1 MSDDLAPSH
10 SSGMAADIGL
20 NSSARTPFR
29 YTMHSKA
36 ISLANRL
43 RAVVD
48 TLFQQPQSIADSSR
62 ASAIESELSLN
73 ADADTRYAHPPHP
86 AFEKNLTVFTQEW
99 VGIRAAAGSFPGHKL
114 AISKDAQIGPAQLQ
128 RLQTLLKELKIE
140 TIVFHGS
147 SNGLLRAAEAFRSID
162 PSLRICCVWHGALAA
177 WCFDEERAF
186 AATMFSMANDGVFDR
201 ISIMKRGAHVLHPK
215 AVPYLLPNLPPVVS
229 FRPLKN
235 QEQKDKKRTV
245 MFAAWNNVWKNMYAN
260 VGAAAHSSQVDK
272 IITYSPVDPKLFNTD
287 RIQSVDYQSREQHL
301 ARLATID
308 LVLNVT
314 TVDCHPMV
322 EAEALSV
329 GTPCLRSDLDLD
341 FGRGHIFEQLM
352 TVPNPHNLVSIAE
365 TIDKVFAVPAEE
377 LRAIV
382 EDYKNL
388 VIETSL
394 NRYSQF
400 LEF

>member
-1 MSDDLAPSH
+1 
-10 SSGMAADIGL
+10 
-20 NSSARTPFR
+20 
-29 YTMHSKA
+29 MHSNA
-36 ISLANRL
+36 ISLADRL
-43 RAVVD
+43 RAIVD
-48 TLFQQPQSIADSSR
+48 TSLQQPQSIANSTRSPP
-62 ASAIESELSLN
+62 IEPEISLN

-86 AFEKNLTVFTQEW
+86 AFERTLTVFTQEW

-114 AISKDAQIGPAQLQ
+114 AISKDAQIGPSQLQ
-128 RLQTLLKELKIE
+128 RLQAFLRELKIE

-147 SNGLLRAAEAFRSID
+147 SNGLLRAAEAFRLID
-162 PSLRICCVWHGALAA
+162 PGLHICCVWHGALAA

-186 AATMFSMANDGVFDR
+186 AAAIFSMANRGVFDR

-229 FRPLKN
+229 FRPFKSPEKN
-235 QEQKDKKRTV
+235 GKKRTV

-260 VGAAAHSSQVDK
+260 VAAAAHSSQVDK
-272 IITYSPVDPKLFNTD
+272 IITYSPVDTKLFDTD
-287 RIQSVDYQSREQHL
+287 RIQSIDYQSREQHL
-301 ARLATID
+301 ALLAAID

-341 FGRGHIFEQLM
+341 FGRGHTFEKLM
-352 TVPNPHNLVSIAE
+352 TVPNPHNLISIAE
-365 TIDKVFAVPAEE
+365 TIDKVFEVPAEE
-377 LRAIV
+377 LHEIV
-382 EDYKNL
+382 KDYRNL

-394 NRYSQF
+394 SRYSQF

>member
-1 MSDDLAPSH
+1 MSDDHAPSH
-10 SSGMAADIGL
+10 SSGVSTDIEH
-20 NSSARTPFR
+20 NSSARTPLR
-29 YTMHSKA
+29 STMRSNS
-36 ISLANRL
+36 ISLVDRL
-43 RAVVD
+43 RTIAE
-48 TLFQQPQSIADSSR
+48 TSLHQPQSIADSGRS
-62 ASAIESELSLN
+62 SSIELEVSLN
-73 ADADTRYAHPPHP
+73 ANADTRYAHPPHP

-114 AISKDAQIGPAQLQ
+114 AISKDAQIGPSQVQ
-128 RLQTLLKELKIE
+128 RLQTLLKELSIE

-147 SNGLLRAAEAFRSID
+147 SSGLLRAAQAFRLID
-162 PSLRICCVWHGALAA
+162 PDLRICCVWHGALAA
-177 WCFDEERAF
+177 WCFDEERTF
-186 AATMFSMANDGVFDR
+186 AAAMFSMANDGVFDR

-229 FRPLKN
+229 FRPFK
-235 QEQKDKKRTV
+235 QPEQKGKKRTV

-272 IITYSPVDPKLFNTD
+272 IVTYSPVDPKLFNTD
-287 RIQSVDYQSREQHL
+287 RIQSIDYQSREQHL
-301 ARLATID
+301 ALLATID

-341 FGRGHIFEQLM
+341 FGRGHTFEKLM
-352 TVPNPHNLVSIAE
+352 TVPNPHNLISIAE

-377 LRAIV
+377 LRAIID
-382 EDYKNL
+382 DYRDL

-394 NRYSQF
+394 SRYSQF